1 VTTAPLTRR
10 GELADF
16 LRRRR
21 EALSPAEAG
30 LPFGTRRRTPGLR
43 RDEVAMLAHM
53 STVYYERLEQ
63 ARGPQPS
70 APMLAGLAGA
80 LRLTTGEREYLY
92 RLAGQAAPAQPGEPE
107 CPDPGLMAVMRACEP
122 TTPAFISDD
131 LGTVVAQND
140 LNVALF
146 GRFTGLAGREG
157 NLIWRWFTCPR
168 WRHVLEP
175 PAQHPDTG
183 HAYVADL
190 RAVVAQRDHDPA
202 VTALVAALRAA
213 SGEFA
218 AMWDEHRVGA
228 LHCAGKLVEDERVG
242 RLDLEC
248 TVVTTPRSRQR
259 LLILRPVPETGTE
272 RRLAALIDLFRA

>member
-1 VTTAPLTRR
+1 MTTAPLTRR
-10 GELADF
+10 GDLADF

-21 EALSPAEAG
+21 EALSPAAAG

-63 ARGPQPS
+63 GRGPRPS

-80 LRLTTGEREYLY
+80 LRLTAGEREYLY
-92 RLAGQAAPAQPGEPE
+92 RLAGQAAPAPPGDLER
-107 CPDPGLMAVMRACEP
+107 PDPGLLAVLRACGP
-122 TTPAFISDD
+122 ATPAFISDD
-131 LGTVVAQND
+131 LGTVLAQND

-146 GRFTGLAGREG
+146 GRFTGLAGRED

-168 WRHVLEP
+168 WRYVLEP
-175 PAQHPDTG
+175 SSQHPDTG

-202 VTALVAALRAA
+202 ATELVAALRTA
-213 SGEFA
+213 SAEFS

-228 LHCAGKLVEDERVG
+228 LHCAGKVVEDDRVG

-248 TVVTTPRSRQR
+248 TVVTTPQSRQR
-259 LLILRPVPETGTE
+259 LLILRPAPETGTG
-272 RRLAALIDLFRA
+272 RRLAALIDQVRA